1 MVSHVITATVQGI
14 EPYKIDV
21 EIDLVQSIPGITI
34 VGLPDTAVNEA
45 KERVRS
51 AIKNAG
57 FLFPN
62 KKVVINLAPA
72 DLKKEGT
79 NYDLPMAMGI
89 LAEDGILDG
98 GLLKDTAFIGELSLD
113 GSLRAVNG
121 ILPIV
126 AGLKDFG
133 VKTVIVPEK
142 NAKEAALIPDICV
155 LSAKRLEDVVNHFS
169 PDENL
174 RKPLE
179 R

>member
-98 GLLKDTAFIGELSLD
+98 GLLKDTAFTRSEEHTSELQSH
-113 GSLRAVNG
+113 A
-121 ILPIV
+121 
-126 AGLKDFG
+126 
-133 VKTVIVPEK
+133 
-142 NAKEAALIPDICV
+142 
-155 LSAKRLEDVVNHFS
+155 
-169 PDENL
+169 
-174 RKPLE
+174 
-179 R
+179 